1 MPFAMVIDDDEV
13 SSEIMTH
20 FLEREGYSV
29 WSTLD
34 PDQAVRR
41 CRESGLD
48 LVVSDVVLHAP
59 FSGTELTCALR
70 AVCPSVPVLLVS
82 GTPVEGWS
90 DNDLSHL
97 GALAA
102 GPVEFLM
109 KPFTARAFAK
119 MVAKLRNRTSSDVWI
134 RSALEIARKSRKT
147 LDSHA
152 H

>member
-1 MPFAMVIDDDEV
+1 MPFAMVIDDDDV

-20 FLEREGYSV
+20 FLERDGYSV
-29 WSTLD
+29 WTTLD
-34 PDQAVRR
+34 VDQALQR

-59 FSGTELTCALR
+59 FSGTELSCALR
-70 AVCPSVPVLLVS
+70 GVCPSVPVLLVS

-90 DNDLSHL
+90 DNDLAHL
-97 GALAA
+97 GSLAA

-109 KPFTARAFAK
+109 KPFTARTFARK
-119 MVAKLRNRTSSDVWI
+119 VAKLRTRTSSDNWI
-134 RSALEIARKSRKT
+134 RSALDTARKSRKT
-147 LDSHA
+147 LDGHA